1 VVAFAR
7 TQFARGAPGR
17 LPLKNGNSPTP
28 PRPSN
33 RRSTGPSRPAR
44 GTKARRRD
52 TSKPTTRPC
61 TSRSSNMGLRPEGT
75 GRRDLG
81 RHTGTARPPPQSLA
95 FHFSRPLW
103 RPRHGLSAMPL
114 AAAPDFSPPISPSVP
129 VDRHS
134 PRQPVDGGFTRQYR
148 HLLSLPGAPPF
159 ACGEPELPTAGR
171 HPRGPG
177 QPGQAGPQG
186 QTGATGA
193 AGPIGP
199 AGPQG
204 DTGPTGAA
212 GPIGPAG
219 PQGQTGAAGAA
230 GPIGPAGPQGDTGA
244 TGATGATGPAG
255 PQGQTGATGAA
266 GPIGP
271 AGPQG
276 AAGATGPAGPPG
288 PQGATGAQGL
298 QG

>member
-1 VVAFAR
+1 MSSRRRWPAVDHDVRHRRAAGEVVALTVEVGAVVEQDLLVVAFAR

-17 LPLKNGNSPTP
+17 LPLKNGDSPTP

-52 TSKPTTRPC
+52 TSRPTTRPC
-61 TSRSSNMGLRPEGT
+61 TSRSSTMGLRPGGT

-81 RHTGTARPPPQSLA
+81 RHIGTARPPPQSLA

-148 HLLSLPGAPPF
+148 HLLS
-159 ACGEPELPTAGR
+159 
-171 HPRGPG
+171 
-177 QPGQAGPQG
+177 
-186 QTGATGA
+186 
-193 AGPIGP
+193 
-199 AGPQG
+199 
-204 DTGPTGAA
+204 
-212 GPIGPAG
+212 
-219 PQGQTGAAGAA
+219 
-230 GPIGPAGPQGDTGA
+230 
-244 TGATGATGPAG
+244 
-255 PQGQTGATGAA
+255 
-266 GPIGP
+266 
-271 AGPQG
+271 
-276 AAGATGPAGPPG
+276 
-288 PQGATGAQGL
+288 
-298 QG
+298 